1 MCGIAGIVCLD
12 GSPLPPGVGRA
23 LKTMTDS
30 MACRGPDDEGFWRN
44 GPAALGHRRLSI
56 IDLAGG
62 SQPMTSADGTLC
74 VVHNGEIYNFRELRR
89 ELTARGVTFHTESDT
104 ELVLAA
110 YAVWGEA
117 CLDRLEG
124 MFAFALWDIQ
134 RRCLFC
140 ARDRFGKKP
149 FFYTHQNGVFCF
161 ASELSALTLLGRPE
175 PTSGACPACPPS
187 PDGPSLSCE
196 GATWPDFLPL
206 GFHLDAAALMRY
218 LAYEYVP
225 TPQTMYREVRS
236 LEPAHFLL
244 VETGGTTQL
253 RPVRYWD
260 LPMPMATAPGD
271 ETELCREL
279 ERLLTNAV
287 RRRLVSD
294 VPLGVFLSGGIDSSI
309 VAGLMARES
318 STPVMSFS
326 IGFEEASYDES
337 RYARLAAAAF
347 GTEHHERILSAAQCA
362 DELPSIVSR
371 MDVPMAD
378 ASCAP
383 TWLLSGVARERVTVA
398 LGGDGADELWAG
410 YEHYIGY
417 RIAQWYNALPSWLR
431 RGVIEPLVRRLPAS
445 SGYINPRL
453 ACETFLRGAAAPDW
467 LRVQTLLTALDPE
480 LQRQILAP
488 DWLGCHGGE
497 AVLQPETLFAPTR
510 AQYEHWLPLD
520 AASPLARAFHVYVRQ
535 FMLDDILV
543 KVDRCSMLHS
553 LEVRAPFLDRNVAE
567 FAARLPVS
575 LRLHGFRRKY
585 LLKKAFAGLLPPEIL
600 HRNKRGFQI
609 PVAEWL
615 RGKLRPLMEDLL
627 GERSLAAQ
635 GLFAPAAVRSLAE
648 AHCSSRADLRKPLW
662 TLMVLQL
669 WLRANPADF

>member
-1 MCGIAGIVCLD
+1 MCGIAGILRLD
-12 GSPLPPGVGRA
+12 GGPLPPGAGRA
-23 LKTMTDS
+23 VRAMTDR
-30 MACRGPDDEGFWRN
+30 MACRGPDGEGFWRQ
-44 GPAALGHRRLSI
+44 GPVALGHRRLSI

-62 SQPMTSADGTLC
+62 SQPMVSADGKLC

-89 ELTARGVTFHTESDT
+89 ELAARGVTFRTESDT

-110 YAVWGEA
+110 YAAWGED
-117 CLDRLEG
+117 CLERFEG
-124 MFAFALWDIQ
+124 MFAFALWDGP
-134 RRCLFC
+134 RRRLFC

-149 FFYTHQNGVFCF
+149 FFYTLQNGVFCF

-175 PTSGACPACPPS
+175 PADAPA
-187 PDGPSLSCE
+187 PDGGE
-196 GATWPDFLPL
+196 GAWPDFLPL
-206 GFHLDAAALMRY
+206 GFHLDATALMRY

-225 TPQTMYREVRS
+225 TPQTMYREVHS

-244 VETGGTTQL
+244 LETEGAAGA
-253 RPVRYWD
+253 RPARYWD
-260 LPMPMATAPGD
+260 LPMPEAAAPGD
-271 ETELCREL
+271 ETELCLEL
-279 ERLLTNAV
+279 ERLLANAV

-318 STPVMSFS
+318 SSPVMSFS

-337 RYARLAAAAF
+337 RYARLAASAF
-347 GTEHHERILSAAQCA
+347 GTDHHERILSAAECA
-362 DELPSIVSR
+362 EELPGIVSR

-417 RIAQWYNALPSWLR
+417 RLAQRYNALPGWLR

-445 SGYINPRL
+445 AGYINPRL

-467 LRVQTLLTALDPE
+467 LRVQTLLTALGPE
-480 LQRQILAP
+480 LQGKILDP
-488 DWLGCHGGE
+488 GWLGRHGGNDALLPE
-497 AVLQPETLFAPTR
+497 ALFAPTR
-510 AQYEHWLPLD
+510 SQYEHWLPRD
-520 AASPLARAFHVYVRQ
+520 AATPLARAFHVYVRQ

-553 LEVRAPFLDRNVAE
+553 LEVRAPFLDRDVAE

-575 LRLHGFRRKY
+575 LRLRGFRRKY

-615 RGKLRPLMEDLL
+615 RGTLRPLMDDLL
-627 GERSLAAQ
+627 GERALAAQ
-635 GLFAPAAVRSLAE
+635 GLFAPAAVRALVD
-648 AHCSSRADLRKPLW
+648 AHCSGRADLRKPLW